1 MKHIE
6 ALPEYSSCISEYGIA
21 LWECQCLTFDT
32 GETLIHQGTKGEFLY
47 FIVDGI
53 AKVQV
58 YNPDGKTL
66 SLSYSVSEGVLGEVE
81 LVSETDVST
90 AAVIAETDIVC
101 LAYPY
106 WRARMACNRDIRFMK
121 QIAKDLA
128 AKLSRSTNHYL
139 AASFSSAESR
149 MCAYLLRE
157 MEESVYRGTLA
168 KAAVATGISYRHM
181 QRVMIQL
188 CKDGVMCKDA
198 DGYRVL
204 DYDELDRR
212 AHT

>member
-1 MKHIE
+1 MKQIE

-21 LWECQCLTFDT
+21 LWECQCLSFTA

-58 YNPDGKTL
+58 YNSDGKTL

-81 LVSETDVST
+81 LMSDADVST
-90 AAVIAETDIVC
+90 AAVIAETDLVC

-106 WRARMACNRDIRFMK
+106 WRAEFACKNDIRFVN

-128 AKLSRSTNHYL
+128 AKLSRSTGSFL
-139 AASFSSAESR
+139 SASFSSAESR

-157 MEESVYRGTLA
+157 MEECVYRGTLA
-168 KAAVATGISYRHM
+168 KAAVATGMSYRHL
-181 QRVMIQL
+181 QRVMIHL
-188 CKDGVMCKDA
+188 CKDGIVRKEP
-198 DGYRVL
+198 DGYHVL
-204 DYDELDRR
+204 DFDELDRR